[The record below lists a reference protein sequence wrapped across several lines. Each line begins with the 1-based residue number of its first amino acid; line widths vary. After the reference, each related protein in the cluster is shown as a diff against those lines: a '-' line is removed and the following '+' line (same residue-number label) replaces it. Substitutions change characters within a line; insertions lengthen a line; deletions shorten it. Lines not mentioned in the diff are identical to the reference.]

1 MEHKQPAASS
11 TNLFWPVAPA
21 RHRTGVRL
29 FRFVVGLTFLY
40 QLGILYGQRN
50 FIFGVDGLMPY
61 GDFVLGFGVSHFS
74 LLAVNGSDAWFQFVY
89 HGTLLVLG
97 IWTAGYATRLTTPL
111 VWLGI
116 HSIHSRY
123 YALWDGG
130 DNLMHIVLLF
140 ALLLDLRPADV
151 EAKARARGGDDGTV
165 GVGDVLHNIGLLAC
179 ALQVCTVYVVAGMTK
194 LGGKYW
200 VNGTAFYYV
209 LNSTEFGYSSFAGP
223 MIWNSPL
230 LLTGMTWTPVAM
242 QIAFPFVYLFGSP
255 MSRRV
260 LVLTAISFH
269 LGIFVL
275 MGLETFAMFLI
286 AAELLLLTDEDY
298 AFVRRSFSKLLKAP
312 RNAYRALARRA
323 QKVRT

>member
-1 MEHKQPAASS
+1 MELTQSSPS
-11 TNLFWPVAPA
+11 TNLFWPMAPA

-29 FRFVVGLTFLY
+29 FRLVVGLTFLY
-40 QLGILYGQRN
+40 QLGILYGQRE
-50 FIFGVDGLMPY
+50 FIFGVEGLAPY
-61 GDFVLGFGVSHFS
+61 ADFVDELGVAHFS
-74 LLAVNGSDAWFQFVY
+74 LLALNASDTWFQLVY

-97 IWTAGYATRLTTPL
+97 LWTAGYATRLTTPL
-111 VWLGI
+111 VWLGV

-151 EAKARARGGDDGTV
+151 AAKGRSRAGDDGIV
-165 GVGDVLHNIGLLAC
+165 GVRDVLHNVGLLAC

-200 VNGTAFYYV
+200 INGTAFYYV
-209 LNSTEFGYSSFAGP
+209 LNSSEFGFSSFAGP
-223 MIWNSPL
+223 MIWNSPV
-230 LLTGMTWTPVAM
+230 LLTGMTWAPVVM
-242 QIAFPFVYLFGSP
+242 QLAFPFIYLFGSP

-269 LGIFVL
+269 LGIFFL
-275 MGLETFAMFLI
+275 MGLETFAMFMI
-286 AAELLLLTDEDY
+286 AAELLLLSDDDY
-298 AFVRRSFSKLLKAP
+298 AFLRRAAVRAIAAP
-312 RNAYRALARRA
+312 RTAYRALTRRPQEVGA
-323 QKVRT
+323 